1 MYIQSLARET
11 WLSCCRLGFNCV
23 VDADYRTAVE
33 WFRNGLAAAKE
44 YEQGTLAA
52 PLLWHGL
59 AVAETGLRHYE
70 DAEKHFRKAL
80 SLCGGDD
87 KVLAARIQRDN
98 AALQVAQLRYYVDV
112 DTHEQVAAIQR
123 ELIDAMRILDQHEER
138 HESALAHT
146 VQGRLQLA
154 CGNKRRARYQFAYA
168 DENLGLGHHPY
179 WLINLPYLM
188 QVSNTRQRW
197 MLYKDALVQGLAPAR
212 QRQLRLVLFFKRLV
226 SL

>member
-11 WLSCCRLGFNCV
+11 WLSCCMLGFNCV
-23 VDADYRTAVE
+23 VDADYRTAIE

-44 YEQGTLAA
+44 YEQDALAA
-52 PLLWHGL
+52 PLWHGL
-59 AVAETGLRHYE
+59 AVAETELRRYE
-70 DAEKHFRKAL
+70 DAEKHFRKA
-80 SLCGGDD
+80 SNLCSGDE
-87 KVLAARIQRDN
+87 VLAARIQRDN
-98 AALQVAQLRYYVDV
+98 AALQVAQLRYYVDI
-112 DTHEQVAAIQR
+112 DTRKQIAAIQR

-146 VQGRLQLA
+146 VEGRLQLA

-197 MLYKDALVQGLAPAR
+197 MLYKDALVQDLAPAR